1 MAISGVS
8 MRKFIVIA
16 GACALVLAGT
26 AQAAQPAD
34 TGSPAQIQRLMQ
46 CRTITAAEERL
57 ACYDRE
63 SEAMD
68 RAIASKDLVVI
79 DKEKARQAKRS
90 LFGFSVPNFGGLFG
104 GGDDD
109 VSQIESTIKGTGHN
123 ADGGWIIELAD
134 GSVWSQTDDWPGLD
148 PRPGK
153 KVIVKRG
160 ALGSFRLMI
169 PGQNGI
175 KVKRI
180 G

>member
-1 MAISGVS
+1 
-8 MRKFIVIA
+8 MRRWIVATAVPALIA
-16 GACALVLAGT
+16 TGAAQAKRPVDAGT
-26 AQAAQPAD
+26 
-34 TGSPAQIQRLMQ
+34 PAQVQKLMA
-46 CRTITAAEERL
+46 CRAITAAEQRL

-63 SEAMD
+63 AAAMD
-68 RAIASKDLVVI
+68 QALANKDLVMI
-79 DKEKARQAKRS
+79 DKEKARAAGRS

-104 GGDDD
+104 SGGEI
-109 VSQIESTIKGTGHN
+109 SQIDGTIKSTGRN
-123 ADGGWIIELAD
+123 QDGGWVITLQD
-134 GSVWSQTDDWPGLD
+134 GSVWTQTDDWPGLD

-160 ALGSFRLMI
+160 LMGSFWLSI

>member
-1 MAISGVS
+1 MNIAGVS
-8 MRKFIVIA
+8 MRKFIGIA
-16 GACALVLAGT
+16 GACALVVAGT
-26 AQAAQPAD
+26 ARAAGPVD
-34 TGSPAQIQRLMQ
+34 TGSPAQVQRLMQ
-46 CRTITAAEERL
+46 CRTIESPQERL
-57 ACYDRE
+57 ACFDRE
-63 SEAMD
+63 TEAMG

-90 LFGFSVPNFGGLFG
+90 LFGFSIPNFGGLFG
-104 GGDDD
+104 GGNDD

-123 ADGGWIIELAD
+123 VDGGWIITLAD
-134 GSVWSQTDDWPGLD
+134 GSIWSQTDDWPGLD